1 MILSINN
8 VSKTFNNF
16 EVLTNCSLEIEQQ
29 SIYGL
34 VGKNGVGKTTL
45 LKIILGL
52 LKSDLG
58 TINILNKASVI
69 ENQKLLKEIGC
80 LIETPIFYEHLN
92 AQENLKIHLL
102 YMGMVPND
110 EIIERTISKV
120 GLRNTGQKKV
130 SKFSLGMRQR
140 LAIARAIIHNPKILI
155 LDEPLNG
162 LDPKAIYEVRDLL
175 LQLKNELQMT
185 IIISSHI
192 IHELQQVADK
202 IGVLSDGYIVREI
215 DFKESKIPLSDLE
228 AMLLQYF

>member
-8 VSKTFNNF
+8 VSKRFNNF
-16 EVLTNCSLEIEQQ
+16 EVLNNCSLEVEKQ

-52 LKSDLG
+52 LKSDFG
-58 TINILNKASVI
+58 TIKILNKTSVT
-69 ENQKLLKEIGC
+69 ENKNLLKEIGC

-102 YMGMVPND
+102 YMDMLPND
-110 EIIERTISKV
+110 EVIERTLSRV
-120 GLRNTGQKKV
+120 GLKNAGQKQV
-130 SKFSLGMRQR
+130 STFSLGMRQR

-162 LDPKAIYEVRDLL
+162 LDPKAIYEVRELL
-175 LQLKNELQMT
+175 LQLKNELEIT

-192 IHELQQVADK
+192 IYELHQVADK
-202 IGVLSDGYIVREI
+202 IGVLSDGHIVREI
-215 DFKESKIPLSDLE
+215 DFKESKISLSDLE
-228 AMLLQYF
+228 AILLQYF